1 MGGWPSTTGN
11 PSGGGRWNNEED
23 DGYDDNEET
32 TGENVMGTQ
41 FMRIENKLINKS
53 AIVEVI
59 PSFSIE
65 QEIIENPN
73 LKGFW
78 GDNEQV
84 VKVSY
89 KFDIDVTT
97 VNNTRYNVK
106 LPKMKP
112 SERYTSDSYTYEK
125 SYNGTTIIDE
135 ENETRFMDYDNTTT
149 GDVLYMT
156 TNYFENNIERFSN
169 DYAVVIASRYM
180 KSQSDRVARR

>member
-1 MGGWPSTTGN
+1 
-11 PSGGGRWNNEED
+11 
-23 DGYDDNEET
+23 
-32 TGENVMGTQ
+32 MGTQ

-59 PSFSIE
+59 PSFFIE

-180 KSQSDRVARR
+180 KSQSNRVARR